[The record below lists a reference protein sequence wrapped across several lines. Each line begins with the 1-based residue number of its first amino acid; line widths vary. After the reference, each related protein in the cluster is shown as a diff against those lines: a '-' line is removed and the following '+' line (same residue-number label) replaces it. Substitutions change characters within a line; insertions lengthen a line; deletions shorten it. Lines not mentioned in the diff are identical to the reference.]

1 MHVPRVLGIILDGNR
16 RWARQR
22 GLPTREGHAEGARRV
37 RDVVDWAKET
47 GHITDIFFYTFSTEN
62 WKRNSLEI
70 EHLLLL
76 MELFFKTR
84 GEELARANVRIRIA
98 GQRER
103 FSPKLRTMFA
113 ALEERTKNNT
123 GITVWFGLSYG
134 GRAEILDAHFKLA
147 NEKKIPTE
155 AELKA
160 AMWTA
165 DLPDPDIIVRT
176 GGEQRLSN
184 FLTWG
189 SVYAELFFTKTL
201 WPDMTREEFTA
212 IIREFGER
220 QRRMGA

>member
-1 MHVPRVLGIILDGNR
+1 MHAPQVIGIILDGNR
-16 RWARQR
+16 RWARAR
-22 GLPTREGHAEGARRV
+22 GVPTREGHAEGARRV
-37 RDVVDWAKET
+37 RDTVHWAKET
-47 GHITDIFFYTFSTEN
+47 GHVTDLFFYTFSTEN
-62 WKRNSLEI
+62 WKRSGTEI
-70 EHLLLL
+70 EHLMLL
-76 MELFFKTR
+76 MELFFRTR
-84 GEELARANVRIRIA
+84 IEELARDNVRVRIA

-103 FSPKLRTMFA
+103 FSPKLQKLFTDI
-113 ALEERTKNNT
+113 EERTKGNT

-134 GRAEILDAHFKLA
+134 GRAEIMEAHLKLA
-147 NEKKIPTE
+147 QAKKIPSE

-165 DLPDPDIIVRT
+165 DLKDPDLIIRT

-201 WPDMTREEFTA
+201 WPDFTQEEFAA